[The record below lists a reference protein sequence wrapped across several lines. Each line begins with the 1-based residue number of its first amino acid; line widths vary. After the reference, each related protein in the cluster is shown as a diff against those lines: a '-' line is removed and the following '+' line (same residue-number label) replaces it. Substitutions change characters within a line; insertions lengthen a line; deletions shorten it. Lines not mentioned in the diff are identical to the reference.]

1 MMWCVPQPLLSL
13 PELRVLYLH
22 SNKIE
27 SLKEVRQLGS
37 LGSLHKLTMHGNPI
51 DEKKGYRCVRRP
63 PPRPDHASRPKPRSP
78 TDGPAVSVCLSGRC
92 IVLHLIP
99 TLSVLDFSVVTNQ
112 DRQKARLWSQLNNKA
127 LARLEGGKQPAPT
140 EEKY

>member
-1 MMWCVPQPLLSL
+1 M
-13 PELRVLYLH
+13 
-22 SNKIE
+22 
-27 SLKEVRQLGS
+27 
-37 LGSLHKLTMHGNPI
+37 
-51 DEKKGYRCVRRP
+51 
-63 PPRPDHASRPKPRSP
+63 
-78 TDGPAVSVCLSGRC
+78 SVCLSGRC

>member
-1 MMWCVPQPLLSL
+1 M
-13 PELRVLYLH
+13 
-22 SNKIE
+22 
-27 SLKEVRQLGS
+27 
-37 LGSLHKLTMHGNPI
+37 
-51 DEKKGYRCVRRP
+51 
-63 PPRPDHASRPKPRSP
+63 
-78 TDGPAVSVCLSGRC
+78 
-92 IVLHLIP
+92 LHLIP